1 MRCFEAACEE
11 CIQSDEERM
20 NPEQKRNLKIAPL
33 CEAALIL
40 IVSVAAWVAHQPLIF
55 ASLGPT
61 AYELV
66 ETPHRKSAR
75 PYNILVG
82 HLVGVVFGF
91 AALFVTRAW
100 RMPAVADGNVQFP
113 RVEAAV
119 LSAGLTVLVTL
130 LLRATQPAAI
140 STTLL
145 ISLGVMQ
152 QWKDGVTIM
161 AAVLLMTLAGEP
173 MRRWRLRQVPD
184 EQTAQQ
190 SG

>member
-1 MRCFEAACEE
+1 
-11 CIQSDEERM
+11 M
-20 NPEQKRNLKIAPL
+20 NLRQKRDLMIAPM

-40 IVSVAAWVAHQPLIF
+40 IASVAAWVAHQPLIF

-61 AYELV
+61 AYELI

-75 PYNILVG
+75 PYNVIVG
-82 HLVGVVFGF
+82 HLIAVVFGF
-91 AALFVTRAW
+91 VALIVTRAW
-100 RMPAVADGNVQFP
+100 WTPAVSDGSVRFP

-119 LSAGLTVLVTL
+119 LSAALTVFVTL

-152 QWKDGVTIM
+152 QWRDGLTIM
-161 AAVLLMTLAGEP
+161 AAVLLMTLTGEP
-173 MRRWRLRQVPD
+173 LRRWRCRQIPD
-184 EQTAQQ
+184 EKTAQK